1 MIIIVGASSGLG
13 KEVAGGLLNFQNTL
27 LTHYSNQI
35 NLPNENIKSQFLDL
49 TNTNSIDKFVSENK
63 KVLKDITVV
72 NLSTF
77 SKDGLF
83 INYNEKDWKKTF
95 DININGPVYLIKKLL
110 PIMISNKFG
119 RIINVSSY
127 LANTGEIG
135 ASAYSSS
142 KSALI
147 GLTKSI
153 AKEYAR
159 FNILSNIIELGYFNV
174 GLIENLDQKKLKE
187 IKNKIPTRSLG
198 KSIEI
203 INMIKLLIKSNYIN
217 GSQIKINGGL

>member
-35 NLPNENIKSQFLDL
+35 NSPKENVKSQFLDL
-49 TNTNSIDKFVSENK
+49 TDTNSIDKFVSANK
-63 KVLKDITVV
+63 KVLKDISLV

-83 INYNEKDWKKTF
+83 INYNKKDWEKTF

-119 RIINVSSY
+119 RIVNVSSY
-127 LANTGEIG
+127 LANNGEIG

-147 GLTKSI
+147 GLTKTL

-203 INMIKLLIKSNYIN
+203 TNMIKLLVKSNYIN
-217 GSQIKINGGL
+217 GSQIKINGGI